1 MILTT
6 TKFDFCFW
14 HFLFQFV
21 KVALFLHNKIFP
33 SIGSTGCS
41 IQKIRKQKYWQNLS
55 SLNWLYQ
62 YEIKYVQTLQQI
74 FWNYQMTHPVE
85 KEITLKLKR
94 NFHQAAEKNMEKSLN
109 CNDNSSFIITH
120 CFSLFESVLPLGIE
134 I

>member
-1 MILTT
+1 MYNSSTAT
-6 TKFDFCFW
+6 Y
-14 HFLFQFV
+14 FL
-21 KVALFLHNKIFP
+21 K
-33 SIGSTGCS
+33 
-41 IQKIRKQKYWQNLS
+41 
-55 SLNWLYQ
+55 
-62 YEIKYVQTLQQI
+62 
-74 FWNYQMTHPVE
+74 YQMTHPVE